1 VRTWRRSVAQAPF
14 LAVVVVSMVL
24 AAGCSSD
31 DNANDAAK
39 EPAVSQTL
47 AVGVP
52 EDAYQ
57 VGGPAANVGQ
67 YPLNGNIYEGLVRM
81 TPDYQVLPVLATSW
95 QFVAPNT
102 WRFNLRSGVT
112 FHDGQPFNAAAV
124 KFTFDRIAQT
134 ASNSLFF
141 GPDSTKVVND
151 TTVEVTPTRENRRLV
166 EQLVHP
172 QWSIV
177 APGTNPG
184 EKTVGTGPFKFVSY
198 KPKESLVVERNPGYW
213 GGAPK
218 LEQITFTFIPDQ
230 NSRRLAL
237 ESGAADVIL
246 DVPREAVAPL
256 KGKGFQVV
264 NSEPGEQE
272 AIFANISGIAGHTIM
287 QDSAVRHAIGY
298 AIDRRPMLTGVLE
311 NQAVD
316 EQTWLPGRLLG
327 PENVAKIKGYTY
339 DRAKAEQLLQNAGW
353 VAGSDGVRQKDG
365 KRLSLDM
372 VVGFP
377 TAEVHGSIPEFL
389 QDQLR
394 KVGIETKIVKTP
406 DRASNSARVAAG
418 DGDLFLVRGS
428 QNDTNPTFHLNFLF
442 FSKGPS
448 GQTGYAR
455 LVGPGGKVDDLIAQ
469 SLADPDSA
477 KVKALAGEAWRVLVD
492 DEAIVVPLAAMFRI
506 NATAKTVKGFVSQP
520 SDLQVLF
527 NEVSRTAG

>member
-1 VRTWRRSVAQAPF
+1 MRRTRWSAARSR
-14 LAVVVVSMVL
+14 VV
-24 AAGCSSD
+24 AAGVVLVLMAAACSSD
-31 DNANDAAK
+31 DSEDGAA
-39 EPAVSQTL
+39 EQPAVSQTL
-47 AVGVP
+47 TVGVP

-57 VGGPAANVGQ
+57 VGGPQANVGQ

-102 WRFNLRSGVT
+102 WRFNLRTGVT

-124 KFTFDRIAQT
+124 KFAFDRIAQT

-141 GPDSTKVVND
+141 GPDSTKVIND

-172 QWSIV
+172 QFSIV

-184 EKTVGTGPFKFVSY
+184 EKTIGTGPFKFVSY
-198 KPKESLVVERNPGYW
+198 ASKESLVVERNPTYW
-213 GGAPK
+213 GGAPR
-218 LEQITFTFIPDQ
+218 LDRITFNFIPDQ

-237 ESGAADVIL
+237 ESGGADVIL

-256 KGKGFQVV
+256 KGRGFQIL
-264 NSEPGEQE
+264 NSDPGEQE
-272 AIFANISGIAGHTIM
+272 AIFANISGIGGRTIM
-287 QDSAVRHAIGY
+287 QDRAVRQAIGY
-298 AIDRRPMLTGVLE
+298 AIDRRPLLTGVLE

-339 DRAKAEQLLQNAGW
+339 DRARAEQLLQGAGW
-353 VAGSDGVRQKDG
+353 VAGSDGIRQKDG
-365 KRLSLDM
+365 RRLSLDM

-389 QDQLR
+389 ADQLKR
-394 KVGIETKIVKTP
+394 VGIEAKIVKTP

-442 FSKGPS
+442 STRGPS
-448 GQTGYAR
+448 GQMGYAR
-455 LVGPGGKVDDLIAQ
+455 LVGPGGRVDDLIAQ
-469 SLADPDSA
+469 ALADPDSA
-477 KVKALAGEAWRVLVD
+477 KVKALAGETWRILID

-506 NATAKTVKGFVSQP
+506 NAAAKTVKGFVSQP

>member
-1 VRTWRRSVAQAPF
+1 MRNGRWKLSAFVVALLLVAGACGGDDKPNTQAEP
-14 LAVVVVSMVL
+14 
-24 AAGCSSD
+24 
-31 DNANDAAK
+31 
-39 EPAVSQTL
+39 PAVNQTL
-47 AVGVP
+47 TVGVP

-57 VGGPAANVGQ
+57 VGGAQANVGQ

-102 WRFNLRSGVT
+102 WRFTLRSGVT

-124 KFTFDRIAQT
+124 KFSFDRIAQT

-172 QWSIV
+172 QFSIV

-184 EKTVGTGPFKFVSY
+184 DKTVGTGPFKFVSY
-198 KPKESLVVERNPGYW
+198 QSKESLVVERNANYW
-213 GGAPK
+213 GGTPT
-218 LEQITFTFIPDQ
+218 LERITFRFIPDQ

-237 ESGAADVIL
+237 ESGGADVIL

-256 KGKGFQVV
+256 KSKGFQIV
-264 NSEPGEQE
+264 NSETGEQE
-272 AIFANISGIAGHTIM
+272 AIFANISGAGGRTIM
-287 QDSAVRHAIGY
+287 QDTAVRHAIGY
-298 AIDRRPMLTGVLE
+298 AIDRRALLTGVLE

-327 PENVAKIKGYTY
+327 RENVSKIKGYTY
-339 DRAKAEQLLQNAGW
+339 DRAKAEQLLQSAGW

-389 QDQLR
+389 QDQLKR
-394 KVGIETKIVKTP
+394 VGIETKIVKTP

-442 FSKGPS
+442 NTKGPS
-448 GQTGYAR
+448 GQQGYAR
-455 LVGPGGKVDDLIAQ
+455 LVGPGGRVDDLINQ
-469 SLADPDSA
+469 GLADPDSA
-477 KVKALAGEAWRVLVD
+477 KVKSLAGEAWRILID
-492 DEAIVVPLAAMFRI
+492 DEAIVVPLAAVFRI
-506 NATAKTVKGFVSQP
+506 NATATTVKGFVSQP

-527 NEVSRTAG
+527 HEVSRTAG